1 MAGGVGDPL
10 WGGIDWSAP
19 WLAPWR
25 AVGQPIS
32 QQLQDRRGDGTVC
45 RALHA
50 SAPASAA
57 VQFVPQTDLP
67 EGTAYEQHIGDT
79 RRVPTRDNP
88 HDFFN
93 GLVWLQFP
101 HTKRRLNQLQAEAIA
116 ANGVQAVRG
125 PLRDALTVFDEN
137 GALLQAPDALWE
149 ALRAR
154 AWERLFGPLRPL
166 WRDAR
171 LVLFGH
177 ALMEKLVLPRKPMV
191 AHVYQAPAA
200 IESIAELDA
209 WLAQDVQ
216 PLLWASKPFTPLPV
230 LGVPGWWP
238 ANETPGFYA
247 DERVFRPLRAPGSKS
262 QRRLCDSAPAPIC
275 TYHCAMKSRPEG

>member
-1 MAGGVGDPL
+1 MAPGVGGPPFTAV
-10 WGGIDWSAP
+10 DWSAP

-25 AVGQPIS
+25 AVGQPIA
-32 QQLQDRRGDGTVC
+32 QQLQDAAGDGAVC
-45 RALHA
+45 RALQA
-50 SAPASAA
+50 AAPTAAA
-57 VQFVPQTDLP
+57 VSFVPQTDLP
-67 EGTAYEQHIGDT
+67 EGTAYEQHIWDT
-79 RRVPTRDNP
+79 RRVPTRDNL

-101 HTKRRLNQLQAEAIA
+101 RTKRRLNQLQAEAIA
-116 ANGVQAVRG
+116 ADGVQAVRG

-137 GALLQAPDALWE
+137 GALLQAPDALWD

-154 AWERLFGPLRPL
+154 DWEHLFVHLRPL

-191 AHVYQAPAA
+191 AHVYQAPIA
-200 IESIAELDA
+200 IESIANLDA

-216 PLLWASKPFTPLPV
+216 PLLWAAKPFTPLPV

-238 ANETPGFYA
+238 ANETPEFYA
-247 DERVFRPLRAPGSKS
+247 DTRVFRPPRA
-262 QRRLCDSAPAPIC
+262 L
-275 TYHCAMKSRPEG
+275 